1 MFTYWKGYEID
12 GSSTTY
18 NIVVPQRELV
28 AEVLRYFINLK
39 IIDRNAEISLSYSES
54 QKNSSK
60 SLEYR
65 NESYKSDEIDKLCEI
80 LERPS
85 TQSFFISTN
94 CIHPDKL
101 YHEVRKDLYNI
112 SKTRPGAE
120 DMVYNYKNPTVSPL
134 YFGPD
139 LGVSFEISFGDKEQT
154 VENYEPDGLVFNSR
168 VLINNL
174 RSQHFTIDFG
184 CGPGFIF
191 EYAAYITTKMAERF
205 PEIGIDGGL
214 DCAGGF
220 VDGCT
225 YSCSLYAYERI
236 ILTTEKIA
244 ETINSLLR
252 EGLVLPQKRAGKYGN
267 EILPCDNLFLFNL
280 HDVDRWHDDSIAG
293 KSKAIK
299 GIASGNKEYTPE
311 EYACF
316 VRKVSEIEM
325 FDRVDFMHYCTCCFK
340 MDDSICALTCI
351 KENGQVWIELRVV
364 PEVRNELEKKIKLL
378 GMTIW

>member
-28 AEVLRYFINLK
+28 SEVLRYFINLK
-39 IIDRNAEISLSYSES
+39 IIDRSSDISLSFSEG

-65 NESYKSDEIDKLCEI
+65 NESYKSDDIDKLCEI

-85 TQSFFISTN
+85 TQSFFINTN

-120 DMVYNYKNPTVSPL
+120 ERVYNYKNPTVSPL

-139 LGVSFEISFGDKEQT
+139 LGVSFEISFGKEQV
-154 VENYEPDGLVFNSR
+154 VENYEPEGLVFNDKA
-168 VLINNL
+168 LINNMKV
-174 RSQHFTIDFG
+174 QHFTIDFG

-191 EYAAYITTKMAERF
+191 EYAAYINSKMAERF
-205 PEIGIDGGL
+205 PEIGIDGGI

-220 VDGCT
+220 IDGCT

-236 ILTTEKIA
+236 TLVSEKIA
-244 ETINSLLR
+244 KTINSLLS

-280 HDVDRWHDDSIAG
+280 HDVDRWHDESIGG

-299 GIASGNKEYTPE
+299 GIVSGKKECTPE
-311 EYACF
+311 EYECF

-325 FDRVDFMHYCTCCFK
+325 FDRVDFMHYCTCCIK
-340 MDDSICALTCI
+340 IDDNICALTCI
-351 KENGQVWIELRVV
+351 KEKERIWLELRVAPGIRDDV
-364 PEVRNELEKKIKLL
+364 EKKLKFYGVSIR
-378 GMTIW
+378 